1 MTCFTA
7 RPKQGTACLK
17 VRLAMH
23 FAVVLYITMSI
34 FFLMLTYHQFTTDM
48 KMFFFFFKD
57 LKYFD
62 NFFGSRITQN
72 AYPIR
77 KTLKLKKNYLTL

>member
-1 MTCFTA
+1 MTCFTT

-34 FFLMLTYHQFTTDM
+34 FFLILTYHQFTTDM
-48 KMFFFFFKD
+48 KMLFFFKD
-57 LKYFD
+57 LTYFD
-62 NFFGSRITQN
+62 NFFGSRTTQN

-77 KTLKLKKNYLTL
+77 KTLKLNKNYLTL